1 MGRSAGA
8 RVLCGLLL
16 LAAVG
21 CSRGPS
27 DAAIAASARQRLGAD
42 QRVSASGVEV
52 STSHGVVTL
61 SGSVPNEAVRSAAA
75 EDVSRT
81 DGLKVLVNNV
91 RIAESQQ
98 AIESLEP
105 ETPKAA
111 AKVATAAKPSA
122 GLPKK
127 SDTSAGLPKR
137 SETSSLPIVTDSS
150 SQAPTAKPVAATA
163 MPNPAASLPTTS
175 GPTSTAIGIGSN
187 TTPATS
193 VPPAA
198 AVEKV
203 SVPYGTVL
211 SVRMLDTVSSDLN
224 DVGDKFTGSLASPVM
239 INDKVVIPAEAG
251 VEGKVVAV
259 QSSGKFAGRSSLTVE
274 LSSVAYNGKSYS
286 LRTSKF
292 SQEGKS
298 RTTRS
303 AETIGG
309 GAGIGAILGGLLGG
323 GMGAAIGAA
332 IGAGVGTGVQAR
344 SKASPV
350 ELPAETVL
358 SFRLNSPLEVE
369 AASTLQSAPGAAPGS
384 SSDPFPNDRPVLKR
398 RPGSGTADPAPDAT
412 PPDTTSSPNNDAP
425 PVLKRRP
432 N

>member
-1 MGRSAGA
+1 MSRSARA

-21 CSRGPS
+21 CSQGPS
-27 DAAIAASARQRLGAD
+27 DAAITTAARQRLGAD

-81 DGLKVLVNNV
+81 EGLKVLVNNV
-91 RIAESQQ
+91 RIAESDQEVERPQ
-98 AIESLEP
+98 P

-127 SDTSAGLPKR
+127 SDSSAELPKR
-137 SETSSLPIVTDSS
+137 SDTSSLPIVTDNSS
-150 SQAPTAKPVAATA
+150 PSTAKPVAPTT
-163 MPNPAASLPTTS
+163 MPNPAASLPTT
-175 GPTSTAIGIGSN
+175 GAPTSTAIGIGSAP
-187 TTPATS
+187 TPAS
-193 VPPAA
+193 SAPPATV
-198 AVEKV
+198 VEKV

-259 QSSGKFAGRSSLTVE
+259 QSSGKFAGKPLLTVE

-303 AETIGG
+303 VETIGG
-309 GAGIGAILGGLLGG
+309 GAGIGAILGGMLGG
-323 GMGAAIGAA
+323 GKGAAIGAA

-369 AASTLQSAPGAAPGS
+369 AASTLQSAPGTAPGS

-398 RPGSGTADPAPDAT
+398 RPGSGTADPAPEAT
-412 PPDTTSSPNNDAP
+412 PPDTASSPNNDGP

-432 N
+432 S